1 MIRRL
6 ALALAIAAAVAFPGG
21 AAAGWS
27 LLKSGPSVAKA
38 KTLGAGN
45 VPTASK
51 GTGHKV
57 NLSWAASSY
66 VGGGSP
72 QGYVITRYDA
82 TTGAFAAA
90 GSGTCAGTVAAL
102 SCTDNAVNGTW
113 QYTITPAT
121 ANWRGAESAKSA
133 AVAA

>member
-1 MIRRL
+1 MRRL
-6 ALALAIAAAVAFPGG
+6 ALALAVAAVVAFPGG

-27 LLKSGPSVAKA
+27 LLKSGSSVAKA

-45 VPTASK
+45 VPTGSK

-72 QGYVITRYDA
+72 QGYVVTRYDA
-82 TTGAFAAA
+82 ATGAFAAV
-90 GSGTCAGTVAAL
+90 GSGTCAGIVAAL
-102 SCTDNAVNGTW
+102 NCTDNAVNGSW
-113 QYTITPAT
+113 RYTITPAT
-121 ANWRGAESAKSA
+121 SNWRGAESAMSA